1 MKNIVIIG
9 AGQLGSRHLQGLKM
23 AEVDM
28 AIFVVDPNIEAL
40 EIAEMRYH
48 EIAANPKIRSI
59 NFYSSITLLPNHL
72 DLVIVATSSLI
83 RAEITTALI
92 QAKKVK
98 NIVFEKFLFPSIST
112 YSTVLNLLEVNQV
125 NAWVNCPRRM
135 FQYFGQIKEI
145 IKNEE
150 NVKFSVSGGQWG
162 LACNSIHFIDIFSFL
177 SDTSD
182 YSLDVS
188 KLDTK
193 IIESKRAGY
202 IEFTGTIIGSFEN
215 QQQFEITSLEGE
227 SHPPVITISTGNY
240 EIMVNETKAE
250 MVVSRRDGVDQKAP
264 IQMAYQSQLTGI
276 LAEQILNTGN
286 CELTPFEESCNL
298 HLTFLKPIVNFY
310 NSLSG
315 NEGDYCPIT

>member
-1 MKNIVIIG
+1 MKNTVIIG
-9 AGQLGSRHLQGLKM
+9 AGQLGSRHLQGLKT
-23 AEVDM
+23 AKVDM
-28 AIFVVDPNIEAL
+28 SIFVVDPNIEAL
-40 EIAEMRYH
+40 EIAEKRYY
-48 EIAANPKIRSI
+48 EVEDNPTIRSI
-59 NFYSSITLLPNHL
+59 NFCSSITLLPKDL

-92 QAKKVK
+92 QAKKIK

-112 YSTVLNLLEVNQV
+112 YSTILNLLDVNNV

-135 FQYFGQIKEI
+135 FSYFDQIKEI
-145 IKNEE
+145 IENEE
-150 NVKFSVSGGQWG
+150 KVKFSVSGGQWG

-177 SDTSD
+177 SATTH

-188 KLDTK
+188 RLDTK
-193 IIESKRAGY
+193 IIESKRSGY
-202 IEFTGTIIGSFEN
+202 IEFTGTIAGAFEN

-227 SHPPVITISTGNY
+227 SNPPVITINTTNY
-240 EIMVNETKAE
+240 QILINESKSE
-250 MVVSRRDGVDQKAP
+250 MVVRKRGAVDQEIP
-264 IQMAYQSQLTGI
+264 IQIAYQSQLTGN
-276 LAEQILNTGN
+276 LAEQILNTGK
-286 CELTPFEESCNL
+286 CKLTPFKESCDL